1 MLADDHA
8 MVRDGLRLMFENI
21 VNTEVVAEAAD
32 GRTAV
37 DHAIKI
43 KPDIVIMDISM
54 KDLNGIEATRQI
66 VAKNPDIKVI
76 ALSMH
81 SDSRFV
87 RGALQAGAAGYVLKD
102 SQFGELEKA
111 VSAVMD
117 NDIYLCPE
125 ITTTVVKEYLNKT
138 TSDEQPLSTQV
149 LTPRELEV
157 LQLFAEGHPVRE
169 IASILHISRKTV
181 ESHRRKIK
189 GKLNIHNDADLIKHA
204 IREGLSS
211 LWKDKK
217 LWEYQELSNGS

>member
-1 MLADDHA
+1 MTLKIMLVDDHA
-8 MVRDGLRLMFENI
+8 MVRNGLRFMFENI
-21 VNTEVVAEAAD
+21 VNAEVIAEAAD
-32 GRTAV
+32 GRMAV
-37 DHAIKI
+37 NHAIKI
-43 KPDIVIMDISM
+43 KPDIVIMDIAM

-66 VAKNPDIKVI
+66 VAQNPDIKVI

-87 RGALQAGAAGYVLKD
+87 RGALQAGAVGYLLKD

-138 TSDEQPLSTQV
+138 TNDEQPLSTQV
-149 LTPRELEV
+149 LTPREREV
-157 LQLFAEGHPVRE
+157 LQLLAEGHSVQK

-189 GKLNIHNDADLIKHA
+189 DKLNIHNVADLIKYA

-211 LWKDKK
+211 L
-217 LWEYQELSNGS
+217 